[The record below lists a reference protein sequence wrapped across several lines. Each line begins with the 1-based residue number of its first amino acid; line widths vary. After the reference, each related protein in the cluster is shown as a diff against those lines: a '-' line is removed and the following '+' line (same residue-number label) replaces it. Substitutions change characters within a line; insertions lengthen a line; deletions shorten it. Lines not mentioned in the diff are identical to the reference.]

1 MSVVHAN
8 QLANV
13 KAVFLKLGEQICNL
27 EFLQILLDHY
37 FNTFQQSFCPTQGR
51 GFSTLVYKN
60 ATVACY
66 SLCFSCL

>member
-51 GFSTLVYKN
+51 GFSTLV
-60 ATVACY
+60 
-66 SLCFSCL
+66 